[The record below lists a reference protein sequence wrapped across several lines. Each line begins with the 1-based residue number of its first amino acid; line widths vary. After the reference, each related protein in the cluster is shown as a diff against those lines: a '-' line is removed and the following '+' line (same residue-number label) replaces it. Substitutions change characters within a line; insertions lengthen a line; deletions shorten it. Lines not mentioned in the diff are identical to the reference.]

1 MPTAQLELPPG
12 VASVTTIHGLVCDT
26 VATPILIKATQAGK
40 LRPETAVTD
49 RFALD
54 DIFRAYDPFGNAANH
69 AAIEM
74 ALKAGSSCL

>member
-12 VASVTTIHGLVCDT
+12 VAFVATIHGLVCDIVT
-26 VATPILIKATQAGK
+26 ARMLIRATQAGK

-54 DIFRAYDPFGNAANH
+54 DIFRAYDTFGNAAND

-74 ALKAGSSCL
+74 ALKAESSCL